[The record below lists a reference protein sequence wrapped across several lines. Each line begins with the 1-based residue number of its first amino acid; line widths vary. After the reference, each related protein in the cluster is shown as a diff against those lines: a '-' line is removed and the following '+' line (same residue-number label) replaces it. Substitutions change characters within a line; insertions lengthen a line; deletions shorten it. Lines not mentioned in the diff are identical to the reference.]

1 MLVMFNL
8 PLFTVQAKYEMWV
21 SLFSFQSF
29 NTEYRKY
36 EFHFIQFVFSEES
49 EPLIILDS
57 FVLFSPFSPV
67 TLPVIKQPAE
77 CCVLPFRHEVLDV
90 TNISKLNDS
99 KVEIL
104 WMQ

>member
-1 MLVMFNL
+1 MKCGCLCFHFS
-8 PLFTVQAKYEMWV
+8 PLT
-21 SLFSFQSF
+21 L
-29 NTEYRKY
+29 NTEK
-36 EFHFIQFVFSEES
+36 FHFIQFVFSEES

-67 TLPVIKQPAE
+67 TLPVIKRPAE

-104 WMQ
+104 